1 MKRVCLAFGV
11 ALAIAA
17 SLTATAVAVEPDYT
31 AGQAYTAAQQY
42 ADNHFSGGPELYAC
56 DASGKNKAGEAQW
69 YCWGYFTSK
78 GGEWK
83 VNVGPYG
90 EITYAK
96 E

>member
-1 MKRVCLAFGV
+1 VKRIFLTCAV
-11 ALAIAA
+11 ALA
-17 SLTATAVAVEPDYT
+17 LTAGMTQVAGAVEPEYT

-56 DASGKNKAGEAQW
+56 DESGKNKAGEAQW